1 MECDGFQIQATVKV
15 DSCDDV
21 SLKENM
27 FSILV
32 DQKRKKKKKKQ
43 QEYTH
48 CKVGTIP
55 LPGALAPGVAA
66 GVAGITPLPLTA

>member
-1 MECDGFQIQATVKV
+1 
-15 DSCDDV
+15 
-21 SLKENM
+21 M

-32 DQKRKKKKKKQ
+32 DQKEESKKKEQ

-55 LPGALAPGVAA
+55 LPGALALGVAA
-66 GVAGITPLPLTA
+66 GVVGITPLPLTA

>member
-1 MECDGFQIQATVKV
+1 
-15 DSCDDV
+15 
-21 SLKENM
+21 M
-27 FSILV
+27 FLEEKILV
-32 DQKRKKKKKKQ
+32 QHSGNPEKQ

-66 GVAGITPLPLTA
+66 GVAGVTPLPLTAFPPC